1 MLEDQCENEPPCVGI
16 YASVCVFESLDKS
29 TLPFELVGMVWVES
43 RGARVRVSAETQL
56 KSQNFPSVRRL
67 IATAILMMQSRCFY
81 K

>member
-1 MLEDQCENEPPCVGI
+1 MKTNPLVLVSMLRF
-16 YASVCVFESLDKS
+16 VFLSHWISQHYHLN
-29 TLPFELVGMVWVES
+29 FVGMVWVES

-67 IATAILMMQSRCFY
+67 IATAILMMQSRCIY